1 MPQSLSDVTLHLIF
15 STKERYP
22 FLDHEIRD
30 SMHRYLA
37 TLSRDLNA
45 TCHKVGGVADHVHL
59 VTSLPRTLSQSQLL
73 EDIKKKSSKWIKE
86 ADPSKYG
93 KFAWQAGY
101 GAFSVSRSNLDEVV
115 SYVANQETHHKK
127 TSFQDEYRAF
137 LTKHKVEYDERYLWD

>member
-1 MPQSLSDVTLHLIF
+1 MPQSLSDVNLHLIF

-30 SMHRYLA
+30 SMHRYLS
-37 TLSRDLNA
+37 TLCRDLGS
-45 TCHKVGGVADHVHL
+45 TCRKVGGVSDHIHI

-73 EDIKKKSSKWIKE
+73 EDIKKKSSKNKE
-86 ADPSKYG
+86 IDDEKYG

-115 SYVANQETHHKK
+115 SYVANQEKHHQQL
-127 TSFQDEYRAF
+127 SFQDEYRAF
-137 LTKHKVEYDERYLWD
+137 LTKHQIEHDERYVWD